1 MAGPLGR
8 LRQRMARDWQ
18 LRQLRDER
26 WRFLWDEPPPDEW
39 VSFDCETTG
48 LDTRNDEIV
57 AIGADLGE
65 QFPGDVGFMC
75 LATVQVKRR
84 SGGEVPAVHQGRVA
98 TAEVGGDAKQ

>member
-26 WRFLWDEPPPDEW
+26 WRFLWDEPPPNEW

-57 AIGADLGE
+57 AIGAVRIRGQRIMTSERLELLVRAAATDIDFNVAIGPLGAALH
-65 QFPGDVGFMC
+65 PPS
-75 LATVQVKRR
+75 RR
-84 SGGEVPAVHQGRVA
+84 
-98 TAEVGGDAKQ
+98 